1 MKIIVADDSAVIRK
15 IIEKSV
21 DSLGYETLHAGNGQM
36 VLELLEKSS
45 EEVALVILDWNMP
58 VVNGFEVLKS
68 MKDDSRFG
76 KIPVLM
82 VSTES
87 EEAKIGQASAAGA
100 NGYLSKP
107 FKAEELIAA
116 IQNTI

>member
-21 DSLGYETLHAGNGQM
+21 ESLGYEALHAGNGQM
-36 VLELLEKSS
+36 ALELLEKSS
-45 EEVALVILDWNMP
+45 EDVALVILDWNMP

-68 MKDDSRFG
+68 MKEDSRFG
-76 KIPVLM
+76 NIPVLM

-87 EEAKIGQASAAGA
+87 EEAKIGQVSEAGA

-107 FKAEELIAA
+107 FKAEELIAV

>member
-36 VLELLEKSS
+36 VLEHLEKSS
-45 EEVALVILDWNMP
+45 DEVALVILDWNMP
-58 VVNGFEVLKS
+58 VINGFDVLKS
-68 MKDDSRFG
+68 MKNDSRFG
-76 KIPVLM
+76 NIPVLM

-87 EEAKIGQASAAGA
+87 EEAKIGQVSEAGA
-100 NGYLSKP
+100 DGYLSKP
-107 FKAEELIAA
+107 FKPEELIEA
-116 IQNTI
+116 IQNTL